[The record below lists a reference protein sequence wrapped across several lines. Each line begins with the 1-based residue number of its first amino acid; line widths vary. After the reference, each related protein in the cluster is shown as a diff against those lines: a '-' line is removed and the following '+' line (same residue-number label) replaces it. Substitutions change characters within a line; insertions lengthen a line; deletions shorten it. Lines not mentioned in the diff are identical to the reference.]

1 MTKPKTD
8 ARRDKQV
15 REAEELLF
23 AGPQKLGVAKG
34 LFLGRF
40 VADWVMPYPAASPEE
55 EKRVDHAVAEVRGF
69 LDRHLDAAAIDRA
82 ADIPAD
88 VIQGLGR
95 LGVLGMTA
103 PAEVGGRGFSQLSYC
118 RVMTELGARCAST
131 SVFVNAHHSI
141 GMRALLLFGTPEQK
155 RRWLPPLVSGEQL
168 AAFALTETEAGS
180 DAANVQ
186 TEAKPSA
193 DGSHYI
199 LNGEKR
205 YITNVAIARV
215 LTVMARTPVPGK
227 TETAITAFLVTPDM
241 PGFVVL
247 EPRMEKLGLRGTAT
261 ARLAFRNMAVPKE
274 NILGPLGK
282 GLKVALTV
290 LDFGRT
296 TFGAC
301 TTGAAR
307 TCIGLAV
314 QHANQ
319 RRQFGRAL
327 GEFELVKK
335 KIARMA
341 AYAYA
346 MQAMTAVTA
355 SLIDRGLEDYMLE
368 TAMLKVFTT
377 EALWEIIN
385 DAFQIHGGA
394 AYFTDRPLERML
406 RDARINQIA
415 EGANEVLKS
424 FISLVGMR
432 APGQQFQELQES
444 LRHPW
449 GEWRKVWMLGLD
461 RVGAVVRAPEIPV
474 AHLQLKPH
482 AQQLGRLIRRFNL
495 EVNRALLR
503 HREEILERQYVQE
516 RLASAAMELFAS
528 ACVLSRRDAELQNKR
543 RANAALNGAAENA
556 ADLFLR
562 GSSSRIDQALSE
574 LHNNCDGLVTRTADS
589 VLAGGLEAW

>member
-1 MTKPKTD
+1 MTRTKPKLD
-8 ARRDKQV
+8 ERREKQV

-40 VADWVMPYPAASPEE
+40 VADWVMPYPKVPVEQ
-55 EKRVDHAVAEVRGF
+55 EKAVAGALVELRAF
-69 LDRHLDAAAIDRA
+69 LDEHLEPAAIDRQ
-82 ADIPAD
+82 ADIPRE
-88 VIQGLGR
+88 VIDGLAR

-103 PAEVGGRGFSQLSYC
+103 PKEVGGRGFSQMAYC
-118 RVMTELGARCAST
+118 RVMEEIGSRCAST

-141 GMRALLLFGTPEQK
+141 GIRALLLFGSSEQK
-155 RRWLPPLVSGEQL
+155 RRWLPPLARGEQL
-168 AAFALTETEAGS
+168 AAFALTEPQAGS

-186 TEAKPSA
+186 TQARLNA

-205 YITNVAIARV
+205 YITNTAIAQV
-215 LTVMARTPVPGK
+215 LTVMARTPIPGK
-227 TETAITAFLVTPDM
+227 SETAITAFLVTPDM
-241 PGFVVL
+241 PGFVLL
-247 EPRMEKLGLRGTAT
+247 EPRMEKMGLRGTAT
-261 ARLAFRNMAVPKE
+261 ARLAFRDMAVPKE

-301 TTGAAR
+301 TTGAAK
-307 TCIGLAV
+307 TCLRLAV
-314 QHANQ
+314 QYANT
-319 RRQFGRAL
+319 RKQFDRTL
-327 GEFELVKK
+327 GEFELIKK
-335 KIARMA
+335 KIARIA
-341 AYAYA
+341 AYTYA
-346 MQAMTAVTA
+346 MEALTTVTA

-385 DAFQIHGGA
+385 DAFQIYGGS
-394 AYFTDRPLERML
+394 AYFTDLPLERML

-424 FISLVGMR
+424 FIALVGIR
-432 APGQQFQELQES
+432 GPGQQLQELQDS

-449 GEWRKVWMLGLD
+449 GEWRKMWLLGLD
-461 RVGAVVRAPEIPV
+461 RVDAAVRPPPV
-474 AHLQLKPH
+474 PVTNPRVAPH
-482 AQQLGRLIRRFNL
+482 AQRLSRLVRKFNI
-495 EVNRALLR
+495 EVNRALFR
-503 HREEILERQYVQE
+503 HREEILDCQLVQE
-516 RLASAAMELFAS
+516 RLAHAAMELFAS
-528 ACVLSRRDAELQNKR
+528 ASVISRWDAEISSARAPHTNGSSQNV
-543 RANAALNGAAENA
+543 

-562 GSSSRIDQALSE
+562 GSARRIEQAFAE
-574 LHNNCDGLVTRTADS
+574 LHDNDDSAVVATADR
-589 VLAGGLEAW
+589 VLAEGGKG